1 MDEEIRPGYY
11 LDDAGEWQT
20 ERRSGKDRRKMHPD
34 KRHDDQRSSY
44 RRKADREFIDRE
56 AKQAIE
62 DALEDF
68 AQEHGGH
75 V

>member
-1 MDEEIRPGYY
+1 MDEVIRPGYY
-11 LDDAGEWQT
+11 LDNAGEWQA
-20 ERRSGKDRRKMHPD
+20 ERRSGKDRRKLQPD
-34 KRHDDQRSSY
+34 KRHDDQRLSY
-44 RRKADREFIDRE
+44 RRKVDREFLDRE
-56 AKQAIE
+56 AKQAID